1 MDMHSSNQYLK
12 ALQQRYFEARSK
24 REKSSILD
32 EYCRNTHQN
41 RKYIISKINSS
52 LSSKPEKRKKRKQIY
67 DGYVKAALAKVWEI
81 FDYPCG
87 QRLAPLLKTEVDR
100 LRQLEE
106 IFVLNEVAEK
116 LEKISPATIDR
127 KLKHQRQV
135 LHLLRKRGYPKPS
148 SLLYK
153 KIPIRLTEWDT
164 SQVGFLEVDLVT
176 HCGSSTLGLY
186 ICSLNTVEISSGWW
200 EAEAIMGKGQD
211 PTFEAL
217 KRIRERAPFKWLGID
232 SDNDPAFINYHLLR
246 YCEKEDLE
254 FTRSRPNKK
263 NDNAYIEQKNWTH
276 VRKTV
281 GYLRYDTDKE
291 LTLMNS
297 LYENELRLYKNFFSP
312 VMKLIKKERIGS
324 KVKRKY
330 DIPKT
335 PYQRLI
341 ESGQISEEAK
351 KELEAIY
358 RSLNPAELKR
368 KIEEKTHRL
377 YIAYEEKNRGREAL
391 PSKKQRPRSVRNY
404 MIQPPSIGLGG

>member
-1 MDMHSSNQYLK
+1 MDMHSKNQYLK
-12 ALQQRYFEARSK
+12 ELQQKYLMSRSRK
-24 REKSSILD
+24 ERSSILD

-52 LSSKPEKRKKRKQIY
+52 FSFKPKKAKKRKQIY
-67 DGYVKAALAKVWEI
+67 DGYVKAALAKLWEI

-87 QRLAPLLKTEVDR
+87 QRLAPLLKTEVSR

-106 IFVLNEVAEK
+106 IFISNEVARK
-116 LEKISPATIDR
+116 LRKIAPATIDR
-127 KLKHQRQV
+127 KLKHQREV
-135 LHLLRKRGYPKPS
+135 LHLERKKARIKPC

-153 KIPIRLTEWDT
+153 RIPIRLTNWDT
-164 SQVGFLEVDLVT
+164 SKVGFLEIDLVL
-176 HCGSSTLGLY
+176 HCGSSTHDLY
-186 ICSLNTVEISSGWW
+186 ISSLNTVEISSGWW

-211 PTFEAL
+211 PTFKAL
-217 KRIRERAPFKWLGID
+217 KKIRKRTPFEWKGID
-232 SDNDPAFINYHLLR
+232 SDNGPEFINYHLIN
-246 YCEKEDLE
+246 YCEKENLE

-281 GYLRYDTDKE
+281 GYFRYDTDEE
-291 LTLMNS
+291 LILMNS
-297 LYENELRLYKNFFSP
+297 LYEKELRLYKNFFSP
-312 VMKLIKKERIGS
+312 VMKLIKKERIAG
-324 KVKRKY
+324 KVKRRY
-330 DIPKT
+330 DVPKT

-341 ESGQISEEAK
+341 ESGQISEEKK
-351 KELEAIY
+351 KELKIIY

-377 YIAYEEKNRGREAL
+377 YRAYEDKKRTRDAN

-404 MIQPPSIGLGG
+404 MIQPSQIGLGR

>member
-1 MDMHSSNQYLK
+1 MDMNARRQYLK
-12 ALQQRYFEARSK
+12 VLQERYFMAKSRK
-24 REKSSILD
+24 DKSSILD
-32 EYCRNTHQN
+32 EYLRNTHQN
-41 RKYIISKINSS
+41 RKYAIRRIRSFSS
-52 LSSKPEKRKKRKQIY
+52 APKERRKRKQTY
-67 DGYVKAALAKVWEI
+67 DGYVKAALAKLWEI

-87 QRLAPLLKTEVDR
+87 QRLAPLLKTEVNR

-106 IFVLNEVAEK
+106 IFISNKVAKK
-116 LEKISPATIDR
+116 LTKIAPATIDR
-127 KLKHQRQV
+127 KLKHQREV
-135 LHLLRKRGYPKPS
+135 LHLERNRARPKPS

-153 KIPIRLTEWDT
+153 RIPIRLTNWDT
-164 SQVGFLEVDLVT
+164 SKVGFLEIDLVN
-176 HCGSSTLGLY
+176 HCGSSTLDLY

-200 EAEAIMGKGQD
+200 EAQAIMGRGQD

-217 KRIRERAPFKWLGID
+217 KKIRKRTPFRWKGVD
-232 SDNDPAFINYHLLR
+232 SDNGPEFINYHLIN

-291 LTLMNS
+291 LALVNS

-312 VMKLIKKERIGS
+312 VMKLIKKERIAG
-324 KVKRKY
+324 KLKRQY

-335 PYQRLI
+335 PYQRLMG
-341 ESGQISEEAK
+341 SGQISDEKK
-351 KELEAIY
+351 KELQIIY

-368 KIEEKTHRL
+368 GIEEKTHKL
-377 YIAYEEKNRGREAL
+377 YQLYEEKNRTTEAN
-391 PSKKQRPRSVRNY
+391 PSKKQRPRSVTNY
-404 MIQPPSIGLGG
+404 MIQQSQIGLGR